1 MTMRLRK
8 GVSSADTEYGIV
20 LLDEDTGRYWNL
32 NPTAAHV
39 LRLLLDGATP
49 VEAVHQLT
57 ERYAV
62 DAGAAERDVR
72 ELLDGLRSAG
82 LVERQE
88 SRP

>member
-1 MTMRLRK
+1 
-8 GVSSADTEYGIV
+8 V

-39 LRLLLDGATP
+39 LRLLLDDATP